1 MKNFPRLK
9 VFLPLLLV
17 FAAVFVSLPRISKF
31 PYDYRR
37 GQEWKYETLF
47 AEFDFP
53 IYKTADQMRAER
65 ETAAVEV
72 IPYYKYSEE
81 IANKNISAAEA
92 LDLGSLRGAVA
103 SEIRLIYEKGVIAD
117 TDERGNDGAPLSDVI
132 YLQRDKRAYKVP
144 STEVYLKSDAKAKLL
159 ADLGAASDVNLD
171 SLFRVSGV
179 YDIIVPNV
187 LYDAQTTSLV
197 NEDADRI
204 ISPTSGYVSAGQVI
218 VSKGEIVTQEIEQ
231 MLDSYKKEFESNVG
245 YAGSPALM
253 FSGNFIIAAA
263 LTLMLY
269 LAIFFS
275 CPAVFADSRYPYIVV
290 VYLIAA
296 LSALLLGKAG
306 ASVLYFVPFTLAA
319 LMLQAFMEPREIAPV
334 YVASMM
340 PLLFASSRGAVMFVM
355 YVLAGLV
362 MIMIFRRF
370 QRGWK
375 QFVAAMITFAI
386 LACVYLGF
394 RAADVVSGSVW
405 GVLIA
410 LFAGSLLTV
419 AGYPLVFLFERIF
432 NLVSNSR
439 LTELCDTSNTLIRT
453 LEQKAPGTF
462 QHSLQVMNMADAVAR
477 AVNINPDLIRAGAL
491 YHDIGKVNNP
501 LCFVENESLLNKDEE
516 HKYHSGLTPLQS
528 AHDIKRHVDDGIEIA
543 QKHHMPQ
550 VIVDF
555 IASHH
560 GTTVVRY
567 FYNKFLKE
575 GGDPA
580 LIGEFRYNG
589 HKPVTKAQIVLMLCD
604 SIEAAS
610 RTVKENSAKA
620 YSDFVESI
628 VAGKM
633 DEGQFDN
640 ADITISE
647 LNTVK
652 ETLKQYLAQLNHERI
667 AYPKNKSNKKQI

>member
-1 MKNFPRLK
+1 MKNIPRLK
-9 VFLPLLLV
+9 IVLPLLLV
-17 FAAVFVSLPRISKF
+17 FAAVFASLPRSSKF

-53 IYKTADQMRAER
+53 IYKTADQMRVER
-65 ETAAVEV
+65 ESASVEV

-81 IANKNISAAEA
+81 IANKNISSAEA
-92 LDLGSLRGAVA
+92 LDLGTLRSAVA
-103 SEIRLIYEKGVIAD
+103 SEIRTIYDRGVIAD
-117 TDERGNDGAPLSDVI
+117 AEEREKEGVPSADVI

-144 STEVYLKSDAKAKLL
+144 SSEVYLKSDAKAKLL

-171 SLFRVSGV
+171 SLFRAAGV

-187 LYDAQTTSLV
+187 IYDAQTTELV

-204 ISPTSGYVSAGQVI
+204 ISPTSGYISAGQVI
-218 VSKGEIVTQEIEQ
+218 VSKGEIVTQEIAQ
-231 MLDSYKKEFESNVG
+231 MLDSYKREFEANVG
-245 YAGSPALM
+245 YTGSPVLM
-253 FSGNFIIAAA
+253 LLGNFLTAAA
-263 LTLMLY
+263 LVLMLY

-275 CPAVFADSRYPYIVV
+275 CPAVFADSRYPYILV
-290 VYLIAA
+290 VYLMAA
-296 LSALLLGKAG
+296 LSALLLGRAG
-306 ASVLYFVPFTLAA
+306 TSVLYFVPFTLAA

-362 MIMIFRRF
+362 MILIFRRF

-375 QFVAAMITFAI
+375 QFVAAVITFAI

-419 AGYPLVFLFERIF
+419 AGYPLVYLFERIF

-439 LTELCDTSNTLIRT
+439 LTELCDTSNPLIRT

-477 AVNINPDLIRAGAL
+477 TVNINPDLIRAGAL
-491 YHDIGKVNNP
+491 YHDIGKINNP
-501 LCFVENESLLNKDEE
+501 LCFIENESLLNKDDE

-550 VIVDF
+550 VIIDF

-580 LIGEFRYNG
+580 LIEEFRYNG

-604 SIEAAS
+604 SVEAAS
-610 RTVKENSAKA
+610 RTVKENTAKA

-633 DEGQFDN
+633 EEGQFDN

-667 AYPKNKSNKKQI
+667 AYPKNKSNKK

>member
-1 MKNFPRLK
+1 MKNIPRLK
-9 VFLPLLLV
+9 IVLPLLLV
-17 FAAVFVSLPRISKF
+17 FAAVFASLPRSSKF

-53 IYKTADQMRAER
+53 IYKTADQMRVER
-65 ETAAVEV
+65 ESASVEV

-81 IANKNISAAEA
+81 IANKNISSAEA
-92 LDLGSLRGAVA
+92 LDLGTLRSAVA
-103 SEIRLIYEKGVIAD
+103 SEIRTIYDRGVIAD
-117 TDERGNDGAPLSDVI
+117 AEEREKEGVPSADVI

-144 STEVYLKSDAKAKLL
+144 SSEVYLKSDAKAKLL

-171 SLFRVSGV
+171 SLFRAAGV

-187 LYDAQTTSLV
+187 IYDAQTTELV

-218 VSKGEIVTQEIEQ
+218 VSKGEIVTQEIAQ
-231 MLDSYKKEFESNVG
+231 MLDSYKREFEANVG
-245 YAGSPALM
+245 YTGSPVLM
-253 FSGNFIIAAA
+253 LLGNFLTAAA
-263 LTLMLY
+263 LVLMLY

-275 CPAVFADSRYPYIVV
+275 CPAVFADSRYPYILV
-290 VYLIAA
+290 VYLMAA
-296 LSALLLGKAG
+296 LSALLLGRAG
-306 ASVLYFVPFTLAA
+306 TSVLYFVPFTLAA

-362 MIMIFRRF
+362 MILIFRRF

-375 QFVAAMITFAI
+375 QFVAAVITFAI

-419 AGYPLVFLFERIF
+419 AGYPLVYLFERIF

-439 LTELCDTSNTLIRT
+439 LTELCDTSNPLIRT

-477 AVNINPDLIRAGAL
+477 TVNINPDLIRAGAL
-491 YHDIGKVNNP
+491 YHDIGKINNP
-501 LCFVENESLLNKDEE
+501 LCFIENESLLNKDDE

-550 VIVDF
+550 VIIDF
-555 IASHH
+555 IATHH

-580 LIGEFRYNG
+580 LIEEFRYNG

-604 SIEAAS
+604 SVEAAS
-610 RTVKENSAKA
+610 RTVKENTAKA

-633 DEGQFDN
+633 EEGQFDN

-667 AYPKNKSNKKQI
+667 AYPKNKSNKK

>member
-1 MKNFPRLK
+1 MKNIPRLK
-9 VFLPLLLV
+9 IVLPLLLV
-17 FAAVFVSLPRISKF
+17 FAAVFASLPRSSKF

-53 IYKTADQMRAER
+53 IYKTADQMRVER
-65 ETAAVEV
+65 ESASVEV

-81 IANKNISAAEA
+81 IANKNISSAEA
-92 LDLGSLRGAVA
+92 LDLGTLRSAVA
-103 SEIRLIYEKGVIAD
+103 SEIRTIYDRGVIAD
-117 TDERGNDGAPLSDVI
+117 AEEREKEGVPSADVI

-144 STEVYLKSDAKAKLL
+144 SSEVYLKSDAKAKLL

-171 SLFRVSGV
+171 SLFRAAGV

-187 LYDAQTTSLV
+187 IYDAQTTELV

-204 ISPTSGYVSAGQVI
+204 ISPTSGYISAGQVI
-218 VSKGEIVTQEIEQ
+218 VSKGEIVTQEIAQ
-231 MLDSYKKEFESNVG
+231 MLDSYKREFEANVG
-245 YAGSPALM
+245 YTGSPVLM
-253 FSGNFIIAAA
+253 LLGNFLTAAA
-263 LTLMLY
+263 LVLMLY

-275 CPAVFADSRYPYIVV
+275 CPAVFADSRYPYILV
-290 VYLIAA
+290 VYLMAA
-296 LSALLLGKAG
+296 LSALLLGRAG
-306 ASVLYFVPFTLAA
+306 TSVLYFVPFTLAA

-362 MIMIFRRF
+362 MILIFRRF

-375 QFVAAMITFAI
+375 QFVAAVITFAI

-419 AGYPLVFLFERIF
+419 AGYPLVYLFERIF

-439 LTELCDTSNTLIRT
+439 LTELCDTSNPLIRT

-477 AVNINPDLIRAGAL
+477 TVNINPDLIRAGAL
-491 YHDIGKVNNP
+491 YHDIGKINNP
-501 LCFVENESLLNKDEE
+501 LCFIENESLLNKDDE

-550 VIVDF
+550 VIIDF
-555 IASHH
+555 IATHH

-580 LIGEFRYNG
+580 LIEEFRYNG

-610 RTVKENSAKA
+610 RTVKENTPKA

-667 AYPKNKSNKKQI
+667 AYPKNKSNKK

>member
-1 MKNFPRLK
+1 MKNLPRLRLI
-9 VFLPLLLV
+9 LPLVLV
-17 FAAVFVSLPRISKF
+17 FAAVLVSLPRGSKF

-37 GQEWKYETLF
+37 GQAWRYETLF
-47 AEFDFP
+47 AEFEFP
-53 IYKTADQMRAER
+53 IYKTAEQMRSER
-65 ETAAVEV
+65 ETSSVQPV
-72 IPYYKYSEE
+72 PYYKYSEE

-103 SEIRLIYEKGVIAD
+103 SEIRAIYNKGIIAD
-117 TDERGNDGAPLSDVI
+117 AGGDDVSASDVI
-132 YLQRDKRAYKVP
+132 YLQKDKRAYKVP

-159 ADLGAASDVNLD
+159 ADLGGVSDVNLD

-187 LYDAQTTSLV
+187 IFDPQTTQLV
-197 NEDADRI
+197 NEDADRT

-218 VSKGEIVTQEIEQ
+218 VSKGEIVTAEIEQ
-231 MLDSYKKEFESNVG
+231 MLDSYKREFEANVG
-245 YAGSPALM
+245 YMGHPALM
-253 FSGNFIIAAA
+253 FTGNFIIAAA

-275 CPAVFADSRYPYIVV
+275 CPAVFADSRYPYVLT
-290 VYLIAA
+290 VYLIFA
-296 LSALLLGKAG
+296 LSALLLARAG
-306 ASVLYFVPFTLAA
+306 TSVLYFVPFTLAA
-319 LMLQAFMEPREIAPV
+319 LMLQAFMEAKEIAPV
-334 YVASMM
+334 YVVSMA
-340 PLLFASSRGAVMFVM
+340 PLLFASSRGPVMFVM
-355 YVLAGLV
+355 YVLAGLL
-362 MIMIFRRF
+362 MIRIFRYF

-386 LACVYLGF
+386 LACTYLGF
-394 RAADVVSGSVW
+394 RAADIVSGSVW
-405 GVLIA
+405 GVLMA

-439 LTELCDTSNTLIRT
+439 LIELCDTSNPLIRS

-462 QHSLQVMNMADAVAR
+462 QHSLQVMNMADVVAR
-477 AVNINPDLIRAGAL
+477 AVGVNPDLIRAGAL
-491 YHDIGKVNNP
+491 YHDIGKINNP

-528 AHDIKRHVDDGIEIA
+528 AHDIKRHVDDGVEIA
-543 QKHHMPQ
+543 QKQHMPQ
-550 VIVDF
+550 LIIDF
-555 IASHH
+555 IATHH
-560 GTTVVRY
+560 GTTLVRY
-567 FYNKFLKE
+567 FYNKFIKE

-580 LIGEFRYNG
+580 LSQEFRYDG
-589 HKPVTKAQIVLMLCD
+589 RKPVTKAQIVLMLCD
-604 SIEAAS
+604 SVEAAS
-610 RTVKENSAKA
+610 RTVRENSLKA

-652 ETLKQYLAQLNHERI
+652 ETLKQYLVQLNHERI
-667 AYPKNKSNKKQI
+667 AYPKNKSNKK

>member
-1 MKNFPRLK
+1 MKNIPRLK
-9 VFLPLLLV
+9 IVLPLLLV
-17 FAAVFVSLPRISKF
+17 FAAVFASLPRSSKF

-53 IYKTADQMRAER
+53 IYKTADQMRVER
-65 ETAAVEV
+65 ESASVEV

-81 IANKNISAAEA
+81 IANKNISSAEA
-92 LDLGSLRGAVA
+92 LDLGTLRSAVA
-103 SEIRLIYEKGVIAD
+103 SEIRTIYDRGVIAD
-117 TDERGNDGAPLSDVI
+117 AEEREKEGVPSADVI

-144 STEVYLKSDAKAKLL
+144 SSEVYLKSDAKAKLL

-171 SLFRVSGV
+171 SLFRAAGV

-187 LYDAQTTSLV
+187 IYDAQTTELV

-204 ISPTSGYVSAGQVI
+204 ISPTSGYISAGQVI
-218 VSKGEIVTQEIEQ
+218 VSKGEIVTQEIAQ
-231 MLDSYKKEFESNVG
+231 MLDSYKREFEANVG
-245 YAGSPALM
+245 YTGSPVLM
-253 FSGNFIIAAA
+253 LLGNFLTAAA
-263 LTLMLY
+263 LVLMLY

-275 CPAVFADSRYPYIVV
+275 CPAVFADSRYPYILV
-290 VYLIAA
+290 VYLMAA
-296 LSALLLGKAG
+296 LSALLLGRAG
-306 ASVLYFVPFTLAA
+306 TSVLYFVPFTLAA

-362 MIMIFRRF
+362 MILIFRRF

-375 QFVAAMITFAI
+375 QFVAAVITFAI

-419 AGYPLVFLFERIF
+419 AGYPLVYLFERIF

-439 LTELCDTSNTLIRT
+439 LTELCDTSNPLIRT

-477 AVNINPDLIRAGAL
+477 TVNINPDLIRAGAL
-491 YHDIGKVNNP
+491 YHDIGKINNP
-501 LCFVENESLLNKDEE
+501 LCFIENESLLNKDDE

-550 VIVDF
+550 VIIDF
-555 IASHH
+555 IATHH

-580 LIGEFRYNG
+580 LIEEFRYNG

-604 SIEAAS
+604 SVEAAS
-610 RTVKENSAKA
+610 RTVKENTAKA

-633 DEGQFDN
+633 EEGQFDN

-667 AYPKNKSNKKQI
+667 AYPKNKSNKK

>member
-1 MKNFPRLK
+1 MKNIPRLK
-9 VFLPLLLV
+9 IVLPLLLV
-17 FAAVFVSLPRISKF
+17 FAAVFASLPRSSKF

-53 IYKTADQMRAER
+53 IYKTADQMRVER
-65 ETAAVEV
+65 ESASVEV

-81 IANKNISAAEA
+81 IANKNISSAEA
-92 LDLGSLRGAVA
+92 LDLGTLRSAVA
-103 SEIRLIYEKGVIAD
+103 SEIRTIYDRGVIAD
-117 TDERGNDGAPLSDVI
+117 AEEREKEGVPSADVI

-144 STEVYLKSDAKAKLL
+144 SSEVYLKSDAKAKLL

-171 SLFRVSGV
+171 SLFRAAGV

-187 LYDAQTTSLV
+187 IYDAQTTELV

-218 VSKGEIVTQEIEQ
+218 VSKGEIVTQEIAQ
-231 MLDSYKKEFESNVG
+231 MLDSYKREFEANVG
-245 YAGSPALM
+245 YTGSPVLM
-253 FSGNFIIAAA
+253 LLGNFLTAAA
-263 LTLMLY
+263 LVLMLY

-275 CPAVFADSRYPYIVV
+275 CPAVFADSRYPYILV
-290 VYLIAA
+290 VYLMAA
-296 LSALLLGKAG
+296 LSALLLGRAG
-306 ASVLYFVPFTLAA
+306 TSVLYFVPFTLAA

-362 MIMIFRRF
+362 MILIFRRF

-375 QFVAAMITFAI
+375 QFVAAVITFAI

-419 AGYPLVFLFERIF
+419 AGYPLVYLFERIF

-439 LTELCDTSNTLIRT
+439 LTELCDTSTPLIRT

-477 AVNINPDLIRAGAL
+477 TVNINPDLIRAGAL
-491 YHDIGKVNNP
+491 YHDIGKINNP
-501 LCFVENESLLNKDEE
+501 LCFIENESLLNKDDE

-550 VIVDF
+550 VIIDF

-604 SIEAAS
+604 SVEAAS
-610 RTVKENSAKA
+610 RTVKENTAKA

-633 DEGQFDN
+633 EEGQFDN

-667 AYPKNKSNKKQI
+667 AYPKNKSNKK

>member
-1 MKNFPRLK
+1 MKNIPRLK
-9 VFLPLLLV
+9 IVLPLLLV
-17 FAAVFVSLPRISKF
+17 FAAVFASLPRSSKF

-53 IYKTADQMRAER
+53 IYKTADQMRVER
-65 ETAAVEV
+65 ESASVEV

-81 IANKNISAAEA
+81 IANKNISSAEA
-92 LDLGSLRGAVA
+92 LDLGTLRSAVA
-103 SEIRLIYEKGVIAD
+103 SEIRTIYDRGVIAD
-117 TDERGNDGAPLSDVI
+117 AEEREKEGVPFADVI

-144 STEVYLKSDAKAKLL
+144 SSEVYLKSDAKAKLL

-171 SLFRVSGV
+171 SLFRAAGV

-187 LYDAQTTSLV
+187 IYDAQTTELV

-204 ISPTSGYVSAGQVI
+204 ISPTSGYISAGQVI
-218 VSKGEIVTQEIEQ
+218 VSKGEIVTQEIAQ
-231 MLDSYKKEFESNVG
+231 MLDSYKREFEANVG
-245 YAGSPALM
+245 YTGSPVLM
-253 FSGNFIIAAA
+253 LLGNFLTAAA
-263 LTLMLY
+263 LVLMLY

-275 CPAVFADSRYPYIVV
+275 CPAVFADSRYPYILV
-290 VYLIAA
+290 VYLMAA
-296 LSALLLGKAG
+296 LSALLLGRAG

-362 MIMIFRRF
+362 MILIFRRF

-375 QFVAAMITFAI
+375 QFVAAVITFAI

-419 AGYPLVFLFERIF
+419 AGYPLVYLFERIF

-439 LTELCDTSNTLIRT
+439 LTELCDTSNPLIRT

-477 AVNINPDLIRAGAL
+477 TVNINPDLIRAGAL
-491 YHDIGKVNNP
+491 YHDIGKINNP
-501 LCFVENESLLNKDEE
+501 LCFIENESLLNKDDE

-550 VIVDF
+550 VIIDF

-580 LIGEFRYNG
+580 LIEEFRYNG

-604 SIEAAS
+604 SVEAAS
-610 RTVKENSAKA
+610 RTVKENTAKA

-633 DEGQFDN
+633 EEGQFDN

-667 AYPKNKSNKKQI
+667 AYPKNKSNKK

>member
-1 MKNFPRLK
+1 MKNLPRLK
-9 VFLPLLLV
+9 LILPLVLV
-17 FAAVFVSLPRISKF
+17 FAAVFASLPRTSKF

-37 GQEWKYETLF
+37 GQQWNYETLF

-53 IYKTADQMRAER
+53 VYKTADQMREER

-72 IPYYKYSEE
+72 VPYYKYSEE

-103 SEIRLIYEKGVIAD
+103 SEIRAIYNKGVIAD
-117 TDERGNDGAPLSDVI
+117 TDERDKAGVPASDVI
-132 YLQRDKRAYKVP
+132 YVQRDKRAYKVP
-144 STEVYLKSDAKAKLL
+144 STEVYLKTDAKAKLL
-159 ADLGAASDVNLD
+159 ADLGGAADVNLD
-171 SLFRVSGV
+171 SLFKVSGV

-187 LYDAQTTSLV
+187 LFDAQTTELV
-197 NEDADRI
+197 NEDADRAV
-204 ISPTSGYVSAGQVI
+204 SPTSGYVSAGQVI

-231 MLDSYKKEFESNVG
+231 MLDSYKAEFEANVG
-245 YAGSPALM
+245 YIGPPALM
-253 FSGNFIIAAA
+253 LLGNFIIAAA

-269 LAIFFS
+269 LAILFS
-275 CPAVFADSRYPYIVV
+275 CPAVFADSRYPYILV
-290 VYLIAA
+290 VYLAAA
-296 LSALLLGKAG
+296 LSALLLGRAG
-306 ASVLYFVPFTLAA
+306 ASVLYFAPFTLAA
-319 LMLQAFMEPREIAPV
+319 IMLQAFMEPREIAPV
-334 YVASMM
+334 YVVSMM
-340 PLLFASSRGAVMFVM
+340 PLLFASSRGPVMFVM

-362 MIMIFRRF
+362 MILIFRCF

-375 QFVAAMITFAI
+375 QFLAAMITFAI

-405 GVLIA
+405 GVLMA

-439 LTELCDTSNTLIRT
+439 LIELCDTSNPLIRT

-477 AVNINPDLIRAGAL
+477 AIGINPDLIRAGAL
-491 YHDIGKVNNP
+491 YHDIGKTCNP
-501 LCFVENESLLNKDEE
+501 LCFVENESLLNQDEE

-550 VIVDF
+550 LIVDF
-555 IASHH
+555 IATHH
-560 GTTVVRY
+560 GTTLVRF

-580 LIGEFRYNG
+580 LAPEFRYNG
-589 HKPVTKAQIVLMLCD
+589 RKPVTKAQIVLMLCD
-604 SIEAAS
+604 SVEAAS
-610 RTVKENSAKA
+610 RTVRENTPKA
-620 YSDFVESI
+620 YSDFVEGI

-667 AYPKNKSNKKQI
+667 AYPKNKSNKK

>member
-1 MKNFPRLK
+1 MKNIPRLK
-9 VFLPLLLV
+9 IVLPLLLV
-17 FAAVFVSLPRISKF
+17 FAAVFASLPRSSKF

-53 IYKTADQMRAER
+53 IYKTADQMRVER
-65 ETAAVEV
+65 ESASVEV

-81 IANKNISAAEA
+81 IANKNISSAEA
-92 LDLGSLRGAVA
+92 LDLGTLRSAVA
-103 SEIRLIYEKGVIAD
+103 SEIRTIYDRGVIAD
-117 TDERGNDGAPLSDVI
+117 AEEREKEGVPSADVI

-144 STEVYLKSDAKAKLL
+144 SSEVYLKSDAKAKLL

-171 SLFRVSGV
+171 SLFRAAGV

-187 LYDAQTTSLV
+187 IYDAQTTELV

-218 VSKGEIVTQEIEQ
+218 VSKGEIVTQEIAQ
-231 MLDSYKKEFESNVG
+231 MLDSYKREFEANVG
-245 YAGSPALM
+245 YTGSPVLM
-253 FSGNFIIAAA
+253 LLGNFLTAAA
-263 LTLMLY
+263 LVLMLY

-275 CPAVFADSRYPYIVV
+275 CPAVFADSRYPYILV
-290 VYLIAA
+290 VYLMAA
-296 LSALLLGKAG
+296 LSALLLGRAG
-306 ASVLYFVPFTLAA
+306 TSVLYFVPFTLAA

-362 MIMIFRRF
+362 MILIFRRF

-375 QFVAAMITFAI
+375 QFVAAVITFAI

-419 AGYPLVFLFERIF
+419 AGYPLVYLFERIF

-439 LTELCDTSNTLIRT
+439 LTELCDTSNPLIRT

-550 VIVDF
+550 VIIDF
-555 IASHH
+555 IATHH
-560 GTTVVRY
+560 GTTIVRY

-575 GGDPA
+575 GGDPV
-580 LIGEFRYNG
+580 LVGEFRYTG

-610 RTVKENSAKA
+610 RTVKENTPKA

-667 AYPKNKSNKKQI
+667 AYPKNKSNKK